1 MAFAL
6 SFNTPRSGI
15 WGTCICLWILK
26 QKSITSVPSF
36 AALCLLCNKN
46 ETKILW
52 LLLGW
57 TEILWA
63 RAQSVSGFISK
74 IFIFSLKLIFLPL
87 IYIYSRRLPWWT
99 SLWDFFFFI
108 FFSLSHRSSL
118 SLPTAL
124 SHCITFSS
132 ALVTLNKN
140 RLRRPQEHEPN
151 TYSMH
156 CA

>member
-1 MAFAL
+1 MDFVL
-6 SFNTPRSGI
+6 SFNTLRSGI

-36 AALCLLCNKN
+36 AALCLLCN
-46 ETKILW
+46 TKRDKDSVTPTW
-52 LLLGW
+52 LDRNPLSESSECEW
-57 TEILWA
+57 VYFKDFYFFFEI
-63 RAQSVSGFISK
+63 
-74 IFIFSLKLIFLPL
+74 
-87 IYIYSRRLPWWT
+87 
-99 SLWDFFFFI
+99 DFFSSHIYTLAISLDGHLSGIFFSS
-108 FFSLSHRSSL
+108 FFSLSHCSSL
-118 SLPTAL
+118 SFPTAL

-151 TYSMH
+151 TYTMH